1 MIDIFNIQPT
11 VVTRD
16 LSGKSFLIYGERKSG
31 KTSNAVKFPKPILLA
46 FEKGYSMI
54 SGVYAQP
61 INIWR
66 EALEVK
72 KQLLRNAEDVAE
84 ERAKGNAGAETV
96 FKTVIVDTADIAYD
110 CCERYVLDKEG
121 VEHLD
126 ESTNMRAYRALSREY
141 DKFFQEIVK
150 AGYTLVIISHA
161 TSKQI
166 KEKGEKYDK
175 TIPTLPDRGF
185 QVIARLVDVCAYASY
200 ETDADSGTT
209 TSMLTMRGSK
219 NLEAG
224 SRNKYMS
231 EKIPFTY
238 QALCDDMAQA
248 INRLEAED
256 GATVVNT
263 PTQMHQDVTEKVDF
277 KAVKSSIGK
286 IARALVKLD
295 ENEEEPH
302 YVDDYKRIAESY
314 IGRNKLVKD
323 CDEAQADMLALILE
337 DLQEYVKEN
346 KIKV

>member
-61 INIWR
+61 INTWR

-72 KQLLRNAEDVAE
+72 KQLLKDAKAVEDAE
-84 ERAKGNAGAETV
+84 KTETV

-110 CCERYVLDKEG
+110 CCERYILDKEG

-200 ETDADSGTT
+200 ETDAESGAT

-248 INRLEAED
+248 INRLESED
-256 GATVVNT
+256 GAIVVTT

-277 KAVKSSIGK
+277 KAVKTAIGK
-286 IARALVKLD
+286 IARVLAKLD

-314 IGRNKLVKD
+314 IGRNRLVKD